1 MPAARSIERISLFIT
16 SQKPLLAY
24 TWVRI
29 ASLLHRPHPA
39 AVLAAS
45 EAACYSLAM
54 ALVDVSRLPQHVAI
68 IMDGNGRWAQARGK
82 PRTAGHE
89 RGADAVRATM
99 RAARRLGIPALTLYA
114 FSEQNWERPQVEI
127 NALVD
132 LLCECLVSERNELVD
147 NEIRLCAIG
156 RLHKLPQRAQARLQ
170 SLTSE
175 TESNEGMTLTLA
187 LSYGGREELI
197 DAARALAI
205 KAREGE
211 IDPSDIDEPAIE
223 RLLPSMDVGPVD
235 LLIRTGGEQRISNF
249 LLWGSAYAE
258 LYFTDE
264 LWPDF
269 GANSLYC
276 AIQAYQ
282 GRERRFGLVPDAE
295 EDLPTA
301 KTSNELERAI

>member
-1 MPAARSIERISLFIT
+1 
-16 SQKPLLAY
+16 
-24 TWVRI
+24 
-29 ASLLHRPHPA
+29 
-39 AVLAAS
+39 
-45 EAACYSLAM
+45 M

-114 FSEQNWERPQVEI
+114 FSEQNWDRPQAEI

-147 NEIRLCAIG
+147 NEIRLSAIG
-156 RLHKLPQRAQARLQ
+156 RLHKLPQHAQSRLQ
-170 SLTSE
+170 TLASE
-175 TESNEGMTLTLA
+175 TQSNEGMTLNLA

-197 DAARALAI
+197 DAARALAT
-205 KAREGE
+205 KTRDGE
-211 IDPSDIDEPAIE
+211 IEANDIDEAAISQ
-223 RLLPSMDVGPVD
+223 LLPSMDVGPVD
-235 LLIRTGGEQRISNF
+235 LMIRTGGEQRISNF

-258 LYFTDE
+258 FYFTDE

-269 GANSLYC
+269 GANSLYY

-282 GRERRFGLVPDAE
+282 GRERRFGLVPDA
-295 EDLPTA
+295 DPDVPST
-301 KTSNELERAI
+301 KTSKQLERAI

>member
-1 MPAARSIERISLFIT
+1 
-16 SQKPLLAY
+16 
-24 TWVRI
+24 
-29 ASLLHRPHPA
+29 
-39 AVLAAS
+39 
-45 EAACYSLAM
+45 M

-68 IMDGNGRWAQARGK
+68 IMDGNGRWAQTRGK

-114 FSEQNWERPQVEI
+114 FSEQNWDRPQAEI

-147 NEIRLCAIG
+147 NEIRLSAIG
-156 RLHKLPQRAQARLQ
+156 RLHKLPQHAQSRLRT
-170 SLTSE
+170 LTSE
-175 TESNEGMTLTLA
+175 TESYEGMMLNLA

-197 DAARALAI
+197 DAVRAIATNARD
-205 KAREGE
+205 GG
-211 IDPSDIDEPAIE
+211 IDPKDIDETAVAK
-223 RLLPSMDVGPVD
+223 LLPSMDAGPVD

-249 LLWGSAYAE
+249 ILWGSAYAE
-258 LYFTDE
+258 FYFTDE

-269 GANSLYC
+269 DANSLYC

-282 GRERRFGLVPDAE
+282 GRQRRFGLVPEAAQDNPA
-295 EDLPTA
+295 A
-301 KTSNELERAI
+301 KPGNDLERAL

>member
-1 MPAARSIERISLFIT
+1 
-16 SQKPLLAY
+16 
-24 TWVRI
+24 
-29 ASLLHRPHPA
+29 
-39 AVLAAS
+39 
-45 EAACYSLAM
+45 M
-54 ALVDVSRLPQHVAI
+54 ALVDVRRLPQHVAI

-89 RGADAVRATM
+89 RGADAVRETM
-99 RAARRLGIPALTLYA
+99 RAARRLGISALTLYA
-114 FSEQNWERPQVEI
+114 FSEQNWDRPEAEI

-147 NEIRLCAIG
+147 NEIRLSAIG
-156 RLHKLPQRAQARLQ
+156 RLHKLPQHAQSRLR

-175 TESNEGMTLTLA
+175 TESYEGMTLTLA

-197 DAARALAI
+197 DAARALAS
-205 KAREGE
+205 KARDGEIEPGE
-211 IDPSDIDEPAIE
+211 IDEAAID

-258 LYFTDE
+258 FYFTDE

-269 GANSLYC
+269 GANSLYY

-282 GRERRFGLVPDAE
+282 SRERRFGLVPGAE
-295 EDLPTA
+295 DDTTA
-301 KTSNELERAI
+301 AEARRLLERAI

>member
-1 MPAARSIERISLFIT
+1 
-16 SQKPLLAY
+16 
-24 TWVRI
+24 
-29 ASLLHRPHPA
+29 
-39 AVLAAS
+39 
-45 EAACYSLAM
+45 M

-114 FSEQNWERPQVEI
+114 FSEQNWDRPQAEI
-127 NALVD
+127 NALVG
-132 LLCECLVSERNELVD
+132 LLCECLVSERDELVD

-156 RLHKLPQRAQARLQ
+156 RLHKLPQHAQSRLRM
-170 SLTSE
+170 LTSE
-175 TESNEGMTLTLA
+175 TKSNEGMTLNLA

-197 DAARALAI
+197 DAARELAANARDGVIDPNEIDEAALA
-205 KAREGE
+205 K
-211 IDPSDIDEPAIE
+211 
-223 RLLPSMDVGPVD
+223 LLPSMDVGPVD

-258 LYFTDE
+258 FYFTDQ

-269 GANSLYC
+269 DANSLCY

-282 GRERRFGLVPDAE
+282 RRQRRFGLVPE
-295 EDLPTA
+295 PEDDTQTTNA
-301 KTSNELERAI
+301 RNDLERAL

>member
-1 MPAARSIERISLFIT
+1 
-16 SQKPLLAY
+16 
-24 TWVRI
+24 
-29 ASLLHRPHPA
+29 
-39 AVLAAS
+39 
-45 EAACYSLAM
+45 M

-114 FSEQNWERPQVEI
+114 FSAQNWDRPQAEI

-132 LLCECLVSERNELVD
+132 LLCECLVSERSELVD

-156 RLHKLPQRAQARLQ
+156 RLHKLPQRAQSRLRT
-170 SLTSE
+170 LASE
-175 TESNEGMTLTLA
+175 TESNEGMTLNLA

-197 DAARALAI
+197 DAARALATN
-205 KAREGE
+205 ARDGGIDPNE
-211 IDPSDIDEPAIE
+211 IDEATIAK
-223 RLLPSMDVGPVD
+223 LLPSMDVGPVD

-258 LYFTDE
+258 FYFTDQ

-269 GANSLYC
+269 DANSLYY

-282 GRERRFGLVPDAE
+282 GRQRRFGLVPEAE
-295 EDLPTA
+295 HDDPPTKA
-301 KTSNELERAI
+301 RNDLERAL

>member
-1 MPAARSIERISLFIT
+1 
-16 SQKPLLAY
+16 
-24 TWVRI
+24 
-29 ASLLHRPHPA
+29 
-39 AVLAAS
+39 
-45 EAACYSLAM
+45 M
-54 ALVDVSRLPQHVAI
+54 ALVDIRRLPQHVAI

-114 FSEQNWERPQVEI
+114 FSEQNWDRPEAEI

-147 NEIRLCAIG
+147 NEIRLSAIG
-156 RLHKLPQRAQARLQ
+156 RLHKLPQHAQSRLR

-175 TESNEGMTLTLA
+175 TASYEGMTLTLA

-197 DAARALAI
+197 DATRALAS
-205 KAREGE
+205 KARDGE
-211 IDPSDIDEPAIE
+211 IDPGEIDEVAID

-258 LYFTDE
+258 FYFTDE

-269 GANSLYC
+269 GVNSLYY

-282 GRERRFGLVPDAE
+282 SRERRFGLVPSVEDDTKAAE
-295 EDLPTA
+295 A
-301 KTSNELERAI
+301 RRELERAI

>member
-1 MPAARSIERISLFIT
+1 
-16 SQKPLLAY
+16 
-24 TWVRI
+24 
-29 ASLLHRPHPA
+29 
-39 AVLAAS
+39 
-45 EAACYSLAM
+45 M

-114 FSEQNWERPQVEI
+114 FSEQNWDRPQAEV

-147 NEIRLCAIG
+147 NEIRLSAIG
-156 RLHKLPQRAQARLQ
+156 RLHKLPQHARSRLRT
-170 SLTSE
+170 LTSE
-175 TESNEGMTLTLA
+175 TESYQGMTLNLA

-197 DAARALAI
+197 DAARALAT
-205 KAREGE
+205 KARDGEVDPNE
-211 IDPSDIDEPAIE
+211 IDEAAVAA
-223 RLLPSMDVGPVD
+223 LLPSMEVGPVD

-269 GANSLYC
+269 SANSLYC
-276 AIQAYQ
+276 AIEAYQ
-282 GRERRFGLVPDAE
+282 GRQRRFGLVPDAQQRPASGE
-295 EDLPTA
+295 SPS
-301 KTSNELERAI
+301 KLERAI